1 MKICITYHCIVLH
14 AISKLF
20 ISAPYYPSK
29 CQYKSAVWYT
39 NDNQRISV
47 EKKVEELSKGGERKV
62 YVDIKP
68 INAFYRAEEYH
79 QDFLEKQ
86 TGARAPIW

>member
-1 MKICITYHCIVLH
+1 MYPMQF
-14 AISKLF
+14 SKF
-20 ISAPYYPSK
+20 IISAPYYPSK

-39 NDNQRISV
+39 TDKQRISV